1 MIWCRH
7 QDRRL
12 TVLARFRRAAIIAAP
27 AVLLAGAIGL
37 VTSTAQAGSTSTSVA
52 RTQTQ
57 QCSTAQKS
65 RPACSFDEQ
74 IQLPLSMQ
82 VTAAASPAE
91 GQQATVSWQISCSVN
106 GNDSKT
112 SSGNSVKTTPFHLT
126 LALPKSENGG
136 CTVDA
141 NISLSGTASLKAN
154 LVYSTGTQVAVW
166 IPTGDT
172 RPGAPLA
179 TLMCMD
185 DASYGGAPGAEAV
198 LESCSYIYA
207 SAWTYS
213 GDHLIHHGLCLTDP
227 GNGGSGTKMRLER
240 CTRSADQKWLAIRGK
255 KGNPSLQ
262 LAAHGGAY
270 CLDDPKLSGRTGTA
284 LTVYGCNG
292 SNEQFWSFS

>member
-1 MIWCRH
+1 
-7 QDRRL
+7 
-12 TVLARFRRAAIIAAP
+12 VLGRFRRVAFIAAP

-37 VTSTAQAGSTSTSVA
+37 VTGTAQAGSASTSVA

-57 QCSTAQKS
+57 QCHTAQKS

-74 IQLPLSMQ
+74 LQLPLSIEI
-82 VTAAASPAE
+82 TASATPSE
-91 GQQATVSWQISCSVN
+91 GQQATISWDISCSVN

-126 LALPKSENGG
+126 LGLPKSESGG

-141 NISLSGTASLKAN
+141 NVTLSGSASLTAN

-185 DASYGGAPGAEAV
+185 DASYSAAPGAEAV
-198 LESCSYIYA
+198 LESCDSIYA

-213 GDHLIHHGLCLTDP
+213 GSHLTHHGLCLTDP
-227 GNGGSGTKMRLER
+227 GNGGGGTRLRLER
-240 CTRSADQKWLAIRGK
+240 CTGSADQKWTVIRGK
-255 KGNPSLQ
+255 KGNPSLR
-262 LAAHGGAY
+262 LAARGGSL
-270 CLDDPKLSGRTGTA
+270 CLDDPKLSGRTGTPLA
-284 LTVYGCNG
+284 VYGCNG